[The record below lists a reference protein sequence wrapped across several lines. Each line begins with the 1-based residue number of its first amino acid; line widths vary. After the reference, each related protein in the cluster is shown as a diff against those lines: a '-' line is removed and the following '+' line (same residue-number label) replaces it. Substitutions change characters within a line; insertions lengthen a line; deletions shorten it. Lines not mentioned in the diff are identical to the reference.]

1 MGNKAEKIDPHVHPD
16 DAARDMTRA
25 QRALYA
31 RDLKE
36 ALSRLHGSERTLR
49 AIANA
54 TREGIILIDND
65 GKVAFWNR
73 AAERIFGYQAEEAM
87 GKELHPLL
95 APGPFVDV
103 YRKGFTHFRR
113 TGEGSAVGR
122 TLELS
127 ALHKDGTEFSI
138 ELSLSALRL
147 GEEWHA
153 VGLVR
158 DITEKKWAEAVLL
171 EKIQEQRRIEQT
183 LLRNQRTLAEAI
195 RKSEQTAAEEQ
206 ALSTLLRLS
215 LMPGRSMADFLQQA
229 IEGLIDS
236 VPWLGVLPKG
246 GIFLNQDKGAGKNL
260 ELVAAHNLSPD
271 VCIQCARV
279 PFGTCLC
286 GRAAAAGEVQFAQ
299 WIDDR
304 HETRFEGMVPHDHY
318 NIPIVRGE
326 TVLGVLVIYLPHG
339 HRREGHEEAFL
350 LRVAD
355 ILSMAISRRDAEEE
369 LQQATERA
377 EVLARQAES
386 ASQAKSDFLAA
397 MSHEIRTPMNGVLGM
412 AELLG
417 DTALSKEQREYL
429 DSITQSGQALLTIIN
444 DILDFSKIEAGKLK
458 LDPIAFDLEMAAHDV
473 IQLLTAKA
481 QEKGLELILRYTPE
495 CPKHLMADPGRMRQ
509 ILLNLVGNAV
519 KFTEQG
525 HVMLELTC
533 LRREASK
540 ARLRIAV
547 QDTGIGFSAE
557 AKSRLFRSF
566 SQADS
571 STTRKYGGTG
581 LGLAI
586 SKQLAELM
594 GGEIGVE
601 STPREGS
608 TFWLRLTL
616 PLAQP
621 PEPLPQANLEGI
633 RALAVD
639 DNPVNRRIFCEQ
651 LSCFGIRVETLAEP
665 ERALELMRSK
675 AKAGRPFQIVLLDH
689 QMPGMD
695 GEQLGRAILADTEL
709 APPPPLML
717 LTSSGHRGDARRY
730 KEAGFAAYLT
740 KPLLSGDL
748 RRTLASVLGI
758 RERESGRAPL
768 VTRYTVA
775 EAQKAT
781 QSKAQRFS
789 GRVLLV
795 EDNLVNRKVALSM
808 LKKLVLEVEMAVD
821 GREAVERC
829 AQQGGYDLIL
839 MDCQMPVMDG
849 YAATRAIREQESGR
863 HTPII
868 ALTANAMKSD
878 RQKCLDAGMDEYL
891 AKPFTQIEL
900 STVLGEW
907 LSTDRAAAS
916 EALEK
921 PAGVDTAS
929 AVESTAPV
937 LDAEKLARLQEAMG
951 EDFAELVPAFLQD
964 AEQLLEAL
972 PRANAGADA
981 AQVRRLAHS
990 LKSSSADIGAMQ
1002 VSELA
1007 KGLEFKAKCGDLSD
1021 AAARIEAAQAAFEAA
1036 SRELKAAT
1044 GSV

>member
-16 DAARDMTRA
+16 DAGQDMMRA
-25 QRALYA
+25 QQALYA

-36 ALSRLHGSERTLR
+36 ALSKLHGSESTLR

-54 TREGIILIDND
+54 ARDGIILIDND

-95 APGPFVDV
+95 APGSFVDA

-127 ALHKDGTEFSI
+127 ALHKDGSEFSI
-138 ELSLSALRL
+138 ELSLSTLKL

-158 DITEKKWAEAVLL
+158 DITEKKRAEAILL
-171 EKIQEQRRIEQT
+171 EKIRQQRRTEQA

-215 LMPGRSMADFLQQA
+215 LMPGGSMADFLQQA
-229 IEGLIDS
+229 IDGLTDS

-246 GIFLNQDKGAGKNL
+246 GIFLNQGRGAGKNL

-271 VCIQCARV
+271 VRTQCARV

-286 GRAAAAGEVQFAQ
+286 GRAAAGEVQFAHC
-299 WIDDR
+299 IDDR
-304 HETRFEGMVPHDHY
+304 HETRFEGMAPHGHY
-318 NIPIVRGE
+318 SIPILRGE
-326 TVLGVLVIYLPHG
+326 TLLGVLVIYLPHG
-339 HRREGHEEAFL
+339 HPQEGHEEAFL

-386 ASQAKSDFLAA
+386 ASQAKSGFLAA

-519 KFTEQG
+519 KFTEEG

-533 LRREASK
+533 LRREADK
-540 ARLRIAV
+540 ATLRIAV
-547 QDTGIGFSAE
+547 QDTGIGLSTE

-586 SKQLAELM
+586 SKQLVGLM

-601 STPREGS
+601 STPGQGS

-616 PLAQP
+616 PLAQAS
-621 PEPLPQANLEGI
+621 EPLPQANLEGI

-639 DNPVNRRIFCEQ
+639 DNPVNRRIFREQ
-651 LSCFGIRVETLAEP
+651 LGCFGMRVETLAKP
-665 ERALELMRSK
+665 ERALELMRSR

-709 APPPPLML
+709 APTLPLML
-717 LTSSGHRGDARRY
+717 LTSSGHRGDARRCRD
-730 KEAGFAAYLT
+730 AGFAAYLT

-775 EAQKAT
+775 EAQKVT
-781 QSKAQRFS
+781 QSKTQRFI

-808 LKKLVLEVEMAVD
+808 LKKLALEVATAVD

-849 YAATRAIREQESGR
+849 YAATRAIREQEGGG

-868 ALTANAMKSD
+868 ALTANAMESD

-891 AKPFTQIEL
+891 AKPFTRIEL
-900 STVLGEW
+900 STVLGKW
-907 LSTDRAAAS
+907 LGKDRAAAS
-916 EALEK
+916 EAIEK
-921 PAGVDTAS
+921 PVGADTAS
-929 AVESTAPV
+929 TVESTAPV
-937 LDAEKLARLQEAMG
+937 LDAEKLARLRAAMG

-964 AEQLLEAL
+964 AEQMLEAL
-972 PRANAGADA
+972 RRANAGADA
-981 AQVRRLAHS
+981 AQVRRIAHS
-990 LKSSSADIGAMQ
+990 LKSSSANLGAMR

-1007 KGLEFKAKCGDLSD
+1007 KGLEFQAKDGDLSD
-1021 AAARIEAAQAAFEAA
+1021 TAACIEAVHAAFEAA

-1044 GSV
+1044 GSA